1 MNQLVAELKVLADRL
16 GLDTGEELERLRQAG
31 PPESPADV
39 ETAGRFGLA
48 VFLGLAQAAE
58 RASQPLLLDY

>member
-1 MNQLVAELKVLADRL
+1 MLAS
-16 GLDTGEELERLRQAG
+16 RLRMDDEERVRLRRAG
-31 PPESPADV
+31 PAESGADA

-48 VFLGLAQAAE
+48 VFLGLAQAAQ